1 LATRTQAPPVDR
13 AALLRRALLEL
24 VAERGFRGTSMA
36 AVAERAGVAA
46 GTAYVHYDSKDEL
59 IVATY
64 VEVKVELGHAAVEG
78 LDATRPPHERFVHV
92 WRNIHDH
99 LAADPAQARY
109 LAQIE
114 ASPYVERAYAQ
125 VQQSDDPLLAAAD
138 ELREDSIDLPATVL
152 WDLAVGP
159 AIRLAADPHTTLDE
173 SQLEQLA
180 EACWRAVRKP
190 D

>member
-1 LATRTQAPPVDR
+1 MATRTRTQVDR
-13 AALLRRALLEL
+13 AALLRRSLLEL
-24 VAERGFRGTSMA
+24 VAERGFRGTSMS

-64 VEVKVELGHAAVEG
+64 VEIKLALGHAAVVG
-78 LDATRPPHERFVHV
+78 IPPDGSAHDRFVKV
-92 WRNIHDH
+92 WYNIHDF

-109 LAQIE
+109 LAQLE
-114 ASPYVERAYAQ
+114 ASPYFERAYRQLAEM
-125 VQQSDDPLLAAAD
+125 DDPLLAAAA
-138 ELREDSIDLPATVL
+138 ELKAVAIDLPVAVL

-159 AIRLAADPHTTLDE
+159 AIRLAADASTTLTANQRTE
-173 SQLEQLA
+173 LA
-180 EACWRAVRKP
+180 EACWRALRKP